1 VKFLIDAQLPRKLAT
16 ALASGGH
23 EVVHTLWLP
32 EKNRSP
38 DSYIRRLAD
47 SEGRVVVTK
56 DADFVTSHLLLG
68 SPAKLLQIT
77 TGNLP
82 NPELCKLILENLP
95 KIEAAFTTAS
105 FIEITATNLVVHS

>member
-32 EKNRSP
+32 DKNRTS

-47 SEGRVVVTK
+47 ADGRVVVTK

-68 SPAKLLQIT
+68 SPAKLLQIA
-77 TGNLP
+77 TGNLS
-82 NPELCKLILENLP
+82 NPELCQLILGNLARV
-95 KIEAAFTTAS
+95 EAAFATANFVELTTTS
-105 FIEITATNLVVHS
+105 LIVHG